1 MGEYQSIKMDTDDD
15 GVTLITLNRPD
26 RLNAFNRQ
34 MIAEWT
40 EALQLADADPATRV
54 VLITGA
60 GRAFCAGGDAGE
72 MEELAVSDNVS
83 RKDYLWRGVHRI
95 PMAMARME
103 KPVIAVLNG
112 TARGAGLDMALFCDM
127 RLAAESA
134 TFAESYI
141 HMGVMSGDGGTYL
154 LPRLIGVANS
164 FDLLWTGRLID
175 AQEALRMGLV
185 NRVVPDAELFAQAR
199 ELARSIARQPQQAIR
214 LTKRAL
220 YQSLDTSLET
230 HLDMVSSH
238 MAVLYDTDDFR
249 EKLKAFRSRSR

>member
-1 MGEYQSIKMDTDDD
+1 MAKYQCIKVETDGD
-15 GVTLITLNRPD
+15 GITVVTLNRPD

-34 MIAEWT
+34 MIAEWA
-40 EALQLADADPATRV
+40 EALGRADTDPATRV
-54 VLITGA
+54 ILITGA
-60 GRAFCAGGDAGE
+60 GRAFCAGGDVGE
-72 MEELAVSDNVS
+72 MEELAVLDNVS

-95 PMAMARME
+95 PLVMSRME

-134 TFAESYI
+134 SFAESYI
-141 HMGVMSGDGGTYL
+141 HMGLMSGDGGTYL
-154 LPRLIGVANS
+154 LPRLIGVANA

-185 NRVVPDAELFAQAR
+185 NRVVADAQLAEQAR
-199 ELARSIARQPQQAIR
+199 ELARQIARQPQQAIR
-214 LTKRAL
+214 VTKRAL
-220 YQSLDTSLET
+220 YQSLDTSLDM

-238 MAVLYDTDDFR
+238 MTVLYDTEDFR
-249 EKLKAFRSRSR
+249 DKLKAFRKRGR

>member
-1 MGEYQSIKMDTDDD
+1 MAEYQCIKVATDGD
-15 GVTLITLNRPD
+15 GITVITLNRPD

-34 MIAEWT
+34 MIAEWA
-40 EALQLADADPATRV
+40 EALGRADADPATRV
-54 VLITGA
+54 ILITGA
-60 GRAFCAGGDAGE
+60 GRAFCAGGDVGE
-72 MEELAVSDNVS
+72 MEELAVADNVS

-95 PMAMARME
+95 PMVMSRME
-103 KPVIAVLNG
+103 KPVIAVVNG
-112 TARGAGLDMALFCDM
+112 TARGAGLDMALYCDM

-141 HMGVMSGDGGTYL
+141 HMGLMSGDGGSYL

-185 NRVVPDAELFAQAR
+185 NRVVADTQLAEQAL
-199 ELARSIARQPQQAIR
+199 ELARQIARQPQQAIR

-220 YQSLDTSLET
+220 YQSLDTSLDM

-238 MAVLYDTDDFR
+238 MTVLYDTDDFR
-249 EKLKAFRSRSR
+249 DKLKAFRKRGR